1 MFRRLVLAVA
11 IVGLIA
17 VGLVGGQQAAEAQ
30 ETASATRS
38 FSPSEVEPDSRLV
51 VTIRVADYGGIGQL
65 TETFNSDF
73 TFVSSSPQVTPS
85 GQTLTFNLVGDRS
98 VSYTLTAP
106 TTPGRKTGFS
116 GNLAPAEGDGVR
128 VGGPSSV
135 TVTTPPAQETASA
148 TRSFSPSEVEPDS
161 RLVVT
166 IRVADYGGIGQL
178 TETFNS
184 DFTFVSSSP
193 QVTPSG
199 QTLTFNLVGDRS
211 VSYTLT
217 APTTPGRKTGFS
229 GNLAPAEG
237 DGVRVGGPSGVTVT
251 TPPAQQTASANRS
264 FSPSEVEP
272 DSRLVVTISV
282 AGYGGLGQL
291 TETFHSDFTFVSSSP
306 QVTPSGQTLTFN
318 LVGDRSV
325 SYTLTAPTTPGRKT
339 GFSGNLAPAEG
350 DGVRVGGPSSVTV
363 RVVAPAPDP
372 QVNRAPAFSLSSTTR
387 TIVENL
393 ASGANVGAVV
403 RATDADGDR
412 LTYSLTGTDAGSFTI
427 NSGTG
432 QIMVGAGTT
441 LDYETKARYMV
452 TVTATDPAG
461 DSDSIAVTVMVTNV
475 DEIGTLSGEA
485 SVSYVENDEDA
496 VATYTAS
503 GAMADD
509 AMWTVMG
516 DDEAHFTIT
525 GGMLK
530 FRSAPD
536 YEMPRGMAMSD
547 TNTNTYMVTVK
558 AEAGGEMAMMEVTVM
573 VTNVDELEMVSGE
586 ASVSYAEN
594 DEDAVAT
601 YTASGPMADDAMWT
615 LMGDDAGDF
624 SISSAG
630 VLSFRSSPDF
640 ENPTDADMDNTYMV
654 TVKAE
659 AGGEMA
665 MMDVTVTVTNEE
677 ETGEVT
683 LWAGM
688 DALTMAPQVGE
699 TITGAVMDPD
709 GGVTGETWQWA
720 RTTTPDMMASWMD
733 IAGETN
739 ADYMVAAGDTGHY
752 LRVMATYTDAV
763 GTDMD
768 MEYSMPTMMVV
779 AQAEDTLL
787 AEYDANGNGQID
799 KSEVIT
805 AINDYLF
812 GEVGI
817 ISKADVIRLINL
829 YLFG

>member
-1 MFRRLVLAVA
+1 MEQAQDSPASRVTRSINPDSVSAGGGVVTVTININGSYGIGSVVEKLPADFSYVSGSVMPSDITVDVSGQDLTFS
-11 IVGLIA
+11 
-17 VGLVGGQQAAEAQ
+17 LVGE
-30 ETASATRS
+30 SS
-38 FSPSEVEPDSRLV
+38 FSY
-51 VTIRVADYGGIGQL
+51 RVNTSTSSGQHR
-65 TETFNSDF
+65 F
-73 TFVSSSPQVTPS
+73 PS
-85 GQTLTFNLVGDRS
+85 GSKLTYGVD
-98 VSYTLTAP
+98 
-106 TTPGRKTGFS
+106 KTV
-116 GNLAPAEGDGVR
+116 ATVR
-128 VGGPSSV
+128 GESSV
-135 TVTTPPAQETASA
+135 TVGTPP
-148 TRSFSPSEVEPDS
+148 PPPPV
-161 RLVVT
+161 
-166 IRVADYGGIGQL
+166 
-178 TETFNS
+178 
-184 DFTFVSSSP
+184 
-193 QVTPSG
+193 
-199 QTLTFNLVGDRS
+199 
-211 VSYTLT
+211 
-217 APTTPGRKTGFS
+217 
-229 GNLAPAEG
+229 PA
-237 DGVRVGGPSGVTVT
+237 
-251 TPPAQQTASANRS
+251 
-264 FSPSEVEP
+264 
-272 DSRLVVTISV
+272 
-282 AGYGGLGQL
+282 
-291 TETFHSDFTFVSSSP
+291 
-306 QVTPSGQTLTFN
+306 
-318 LVGDRSV
+318 
-325 SYTLTAPTTPGRKT
+325 K
-339 GFSGNLAPAEG
+339 
-350 DGVRVGGPSSVTV
+350 
-363 RVVAPAPDP
+363 
-372 QVNRAPAFSLSSTTR
+372 NRAPVFSAGSWTPRS
-387 TIVENL
+387 IDENS
-393 ASGANVGAVV
+393 ASGANVGAAV
-403 RATDADGDR
+403 RATDADGDT

-427 NSGTG
+427 NSSTG
-432 QIMVGAGTT
+432 QIMVGAGIT
-441 LDYETKARYMV
+441 LDYETKTSYMV
-452 TVTATDPAG
+452 TVGVTDGEDADGNTEGTASED
-461 DSDSIAVTVMVTNV
+461 DSIAVTITVTNV
-475 DEIGTLSGEA
+475 DELEMVSGEA
-485 SVSYVENDEDA
+485 SVSYAENDEDA

-509 AMWTVMG
+509 AMWTLMG

-558 AEAGGEMAMMEVTVM
+558 AEAGGEMEMVEVTVM

-601 YTASGPMADDAMWT
+601 YTASGAMADDAMWT

-640 ENPTDADMDNTYMV
+640 EAPMDDGGDNTYMV

-665 MMDVTVTVTNEE
+665 MQPVTVTVTNEE

-779 AQAEDTLL
+779 AEVEDTLF
-787 AEYDANGNGQID
+787 AEYDANRNGQID
-799 KSEVIT
+799 KSEVIK